1 MSSDRPLRLCFAVA
15 DYPERGPGRSVVGG
29 GIGAHAYSLSRAIA
43 ALGHEV
49 NVLTEAAE
57 EEFYVENGL
66 RVRALERGRRRHWKL
81 GSLLPLPWMQR
92 ALEVRRGIQ
101 RLHRERPL
109 DLVRFPDGY
118 GEGLAFCHRPVVPF
132 VVHLHGPASVLQRW
146 DGRRIPPVRRRVEA
160 WVERRPAM
168 RASLLIA
175 GTRWFADLMTREW
188 GLDPRRIRIIRNPI
202 DTAQFHPSDSAAG
215 ARSRTILFAGHLQ
228 WFKGVS
234 VLAAAVPRVLGKHP
248 EARFLFVGNDTRSAP
263 GGGSLKAYV
272 EKELRAAGALDRT
285 RFVDP
290 VPAAELVRYYHE
302 CAGLVLPSF
311 QEVYGNVVA
320 EAMAC
325 GRPCVVT
332 NTVGAAELVVSGKSG
347 FVVPPNDPD
356 ALAHALG
363 ELLDLPDDARGRMGH
378 EGRRTVERS
387 CAAEVIAAE
396 TIEAYREV
404 LPGHAPR

>member
-1 MSSDRPLRLCFAVA
+1 VSPERPLRLCFAVA
-15 DYPERGPGRSVVGG
+15 DFPERGPGRNVVGG
-29 GIGAHAYSLSRAIA
+29 GIGAHAYSLSRAVA

-49 NVLTEAAE
+49 HVLTEGDE
-57 EEFYVENGL
+57 DESYVDNGL
-66 RVRALERGRRRHWKL
+66 RVRALRRGSRRHWKL

-92 ALEVRRGIQ
+92 AVEVRRGVL

-118 GEGLAFCHRPVVPF
+118 GEGAAYCHRPVVPF

-146 DGRRIPPVRRRVEA
+146 DGRRIPPVRRRVER
-160 WVERRPAM
+160 WIERRPAR

-175 GTRWFADLMTREW
+175 GTRWFADLMTKEW
-188 GLDPRRIRIIRNPI
+188 GLDARRIRIIRNPI
-202 DTAQFHPSDSAAG
+202 DTDQFRPSVNGAG
-215 ARSRTILFAGHLQ
+215 PRSRTILFAGHLQ

-234 VLAAAVPRVLGKHP
+234 VLAAAVPRVLSRHP

-272 EKELRAAGALDRT
+272 EQELRAAGALDRT

-290 VPAAELVRYYHE
+290 VPAAELVRHYHE
-302 CAGLVLPSF
+302 SAGLVLPSF
-311 QEVYGNVVA
+311 QEVYGNVVV

-332 NTVGAAELVVSGKSG
+332 RTVGAAELVVPGKSG

-363 ELLDLPDDARGRMGH
+363 ELLDLPDDARSRMGH
-378 EGRRTVERS
+378 EGRRTVELS
-387 CAAEVIAAE
+387 CAAEVIASE
-396 TIEAYREV
+396 TVKAYREV
-404 LPGHAPR
+404 LPDDVPR